1 VTYGRYAIQRFPMSD
16 EQSRLPALFL
26 SSLSVEHGLS
36 RNTIDAYERDMKRF
50 LAFLLRHNT
59 PLLTATP
66 SSIVAFL
73 TELKEEG
80 LAPRSYVR
88 TLVAIRQLYLFLK
101 REKLIQRSPV
111 SLIETPNF
119 LRKLPQILSL
129 DEVEQLLGAPK
140 SATPL
145 GLRDRSMLETLYATG
160 LRVTELVSLRLN
172 DLNFQVGYLTAFGK
186 GSRERIVPLGENA
199 ILWLRRYLETAR
211 PAILKARESSH
222 LFVTSRGGRMTRQ
235 NFWALMKR
243 YGLQCGIDSEKVKP
257 HTVRH
262 SFATHIMERGADLR
276 FVQALLGHADISTTQ
291 IYTHLETERL
301 KELHGKHHP
310 RG

>member
-1 VTYGRYAIQRFPMSD
+1 MIDKQNRY
-16 EQSRLPALFL
+16 LTLFL
-26 SSLSVEHGLS
+26 DSLSVEHGLS
-36 RNTIDAYERDMKRF
+36 RNTIEAYGRDLKRF
-50 LAFLLRHNT
+50 LTFLRHHNT
-59 PLLTATP
+59 PLLTAPP

-73 TELKEEG
+73 TSLKGDG
-80 LAPRSYVR
+80 LSPRSYAR
-88 TLVAIRQLYLFLK
+88 ALVAIRRFYLFLK
-101 REKLIQRSPV
+101 REKLIEKSPA
-111 SLIETPNF
+111 SLLEMPNF
-119 LRKLPQILSL
+119 LKKLPQVLSL
-129 DEVEQLLGAPK
+129 DEVEKLLGAPN

-172 DLNFQVGYLTAFGK
+172 DLNFQVGYITAFGK
-186 GSRERIVPLGENA
+186 GSKERIVPLGENA
-199 ILWLRRYLETAR
+199 ILWLRRYLDTAR
-211 PAILKARESSH
+211 SSILNMRESDH
-222 LFVTSRGGRMTRQ
+222 LFVTARGGRMTRQ
-235 NFWALMKR
+235 NFWALIKR
-243 YGLQCGIDSEKVKP
+243 YGLLCDINSEKIKP

-291 IYTHLETERL
+291 IYTHLKTERL

>member
-1 VTYGRYAIQRFPMSD
+1 MTDG
-16 EQSRLPALFL
+16 QSRYLPLFL
-26 SSLSVEHGLS
+26 DSLAVEHGLS
-36 RNTIDAYERDMKRF
+36 RNTIEAYGRDLKRF
-50 LAFLLRHNT
+50 LAFLSHHDT
-59 PLLTATP
+59 PLLTAPP
-66 SSIVAFL
+66 SAIVAFL
-73 TELKEEG
+73 TSLKAEG
-80 LAPRSYVR
+80 LAPRSYAR
-88 TLVAIRQLYLFLK
+88 ALVAIRQLYRFLK
-101 REKLIQRSPV
+101 GEKLIEKSPA
-111 SLIETPNF
+111 SLIELPNF
-119 LRKLPQILSL
+119 PKKLPEILSL
-129 DEVEQLLGAPK
+129 DEVEKLLSAPK

-172 DLNFQVGYLTAFGK
+172 DLNFQVGYITVFGK
-186 GSRERIVPLGENA
+186 GSKERIVPLGESA
-199 ILWLRRYLETAR
+199 MLWLRRYLETAR
-211 PAILKARESSH
+211 PAILKVRESDH

-235 NFWALMKR
+235 NFWALIKR
-243 YGLQCGIDSEKVKP
+243 YGLKCGISSGKIKP

-291 IYTHLETERL
+291 IYTHLETSRL

>member
-1 VTYGRYAIQRFPMSD
+1 MTD
-16 EQSRLPALFL
+16 KQSRYLTLFL
-26 SSLSVEHGLS
+26 DSLSVEHGLS
-36 RNTIDAYERDMKRF
+36 RNTIEAYGRDLKRF
-50 LAFLLRHNT
+50 LTFLRRHNT
-59 PLLTATP
+59 PLLTAPP

-73 TELKEEG
+73 TSLKEDG
-80 LAPRSYVR
+80 LSPRSYAR
-88 TLVAIRQLYLFLK
+88 ALVAIRRFYLFLK
-101 REKLIQRSPV
+101 REKLIEKSPA
-111 SLIETPNF
+111 SLLEMPNF

-129 DEVEQLLGAPK
+129 DEVEKLLGAPN

-172 DLNFQVGYLTAFGK
+172 DLNFQVGYITAFGK
-186 GSRERIVPLGENA
+186 GSKERIVPLGENA
-199 ILWLRRYLETAR
+199 ILWLRRYLDTAR
-211 PAILKARESSH
+211 PSILKMRESDH
-222 LFVTSRGGRMTRQ
+222 LFVTARGGRMTRQ
-235 NFWALMKR
+235 NFWALIKR
-243 YGLQCGIDSEKVKP
+243 YGLLCGINSEKIKP

-291 IYTHLETERL
+291 IYTHLKTERL

>member
-1 VTYGRYAIQRFPMSD
+1 MTD
-16 EQSRLPALFL
+16 KQSRYLTLFL
-26 SSLSVEHGLS
+26 DSLSVEHGLS
-36 RNTIDAYERDMKRF
+36 RNTIEAYGRDLKRF
-50 LAFLLRHNT
+50 LTFLRRHNT
-59 PLLTATP
+59 PLLTAPP

-73 TELKEEG
+73 TSLKEDG
-80 LAPRSYVR
+80 LSPRSYAR
-88 TLVAIRQLYLFLK
+88 ALVAIRRFYLFLK
-101 REKLIQRSPV
+101 REKLIEKSPA
-111 SLIETPNF
+111 SLLEMPNF
-119 LRKLPQILSL
+119 LKKLPQVLSL
-129 DEVEQLLGAPK
+129 DEVEKLLGAPN

-172 DLNFQVGYLTAFGK
+172 DLNFQVGYITAFGK
-186 GSRERIVPLGENA
+186 GSKERIVPLGENA
-199 ILWLRRYLETAR
+199 ILWLRRYLDTAR
-211 PAILKARESSH
+211 PSILKMRESDH
-222 LFVTSRGGRMTRQ
+222 LFVTARGGRMTRQ
-235 NFWALMKR
+235 NFWALIKR
-243 YGLQCGIDSEKVKP
+243 YGLLCGINSEKIKP

-291 IYTHLETERL
+291 IYTHLKTERL